1 MSVTV
6 ADLLNLPSL
15 RQAKVLGGRNGLGKI
30 VSSISV
36 LESVD
41 PGILID
47 PLFPQGEFYGS
58 EIVITGFLNC
68 RDDVQR
74 QCDNLRRLAQGG
86 EVGLILYYVGIYMPK
101 VDPKLIQLADELDFV
116 LICMPEGEQALRYGE
131 VINDVTACIFRDQAK
146 QNSIVLDILE
156 RVSALPKHQQ
166 SVNTVM
172 KMLSD
177 RICATVILCD
187 AAFHILNLV
196 TWPRS
201 TENRIK
207 EEMER
212 LRAFPSSGGSIA
224 YPFAGDCRLYRN
236 AIKTDSGQTMELLLL
251 KAGLPLETDTLSQ
264 IADAAR
270 ICINIWG
277 RKHGEVAIHE
287 LVRAILQD
295 EPMKMYRLAEI
306 FHIDIAAIHEMWILD
321 SGQTKEATAYK
332 EQLAWVKEYLSSF
345 KGTFVADIY
354 GDRLLLFLST
364 PPSLQEAEQMLMDI
378 LKGVAQQDANATLT
392 RCSQLMTTG
401 DVRAAYQTYKE
412 HLGDARKIFPL
423 QRIFTGGDMEFVS
436 HCRQLI
442 QKDEA
447 GVKQCLA
454 PLAYLQK
461 DDDEMNLQKTLAV
474 FLLDG
479 ASSVTKT
486 AQLLYLHKNTVKYRI
501 KRIADL
507 LGYHPG
513 KMPEAAALYQA
524 VAVQRLLN

>member
-201 TENRIK
+201 TENR
-207 EEMER
+207 
-212 LRAFPSSGGSIA
+212 
-224 YPFAGDCRLYRN
+224 
-236 AIKTDSGQTMELLLL
+236 
-251 KAGLPLETDTLSQ
+251 
-264 IADAAR
+264 
-270 ICINIWG
+270 
-277 RKHGEVAIHE
+277 V
-287 LVRAILQD
+287 
-295 EPMKMYRLAEI
+295 
-306 FHIDIAAIHEMWILD
+306 
-321 SGQTKEATAYK
+321 K
-332 EQLAWVKEYLSSF
+332 EQLAWVKEYLSGV

-354 GDRLLLFLST
+354 GERLLLFLST

-401 DVRAAYQTYKE
+401 DVRTAYQTYKE
-412 HLGDARKIFPL
+412 HLGDAQKIFPL
-423 QRIFTGGDMEFVS
+423 RRIFTGGDLEFAC

-454 PLAYLQK
+454 PLAYLQTDG
-461 DDDEMNLQKTLAV
+461 DDMNLQRRWRYFYWMGRPA
-474 FLLDG
+474 
-479 ASSVTKT
+479 
-486 AQLLYLHKNTVKYRI
+486 
-501 KRIADL
+501 
-507 LGYHPG
+507 
-513 KMPEAAALYQA
+513 
-524 VAVQRLLN
+524 

>member
-1 MSVTV
+1 MDIGQRSLEKHYEWRGKLEITPRLHV
-6 ADLLNLPSL
+6 AGREELSLAYTPGVAQPCLAIAADPSQSFALTRRHNLVAVITDGS
-15 RQAKVLGGRNGLGKI
+15 AVLGLGDIGPEAGMPVMEGKC
-30 VSSISV
+30 V
-36 LESVD
+36 LFKEFAGVD
-41 PGILID
+41 
-47 PLFPQGEFYGS
+47 
-58 EIVITGFLNC
+58 
-68 RDDVQR
+68 
-74 QCDNLRRLAQGG
+74 
-86 EVGLILYYVGIYMPK
+86 
-101 VDPKLIQLADELDFV
+101 
-116 LICMPEGEQALRYGE
+116 
-131 VINDVTACIFRDQAK
+131 
-146 QNSIVLDILE
+146 
-156 RVSALPKHQQ
+156 
-166 SVNTVM
+166 
-172 KMLSD
+172 
-177 RICATVILCD
+177 
-187 AAFHILNLV
+187 
-196 TWPRS
+196 
-201 TENRIK
+201 
-207 EEMER
+207 
-212 LRAFPSSGGSIA
+212 AFPL
-224 YPFAGDCRLYRN
+224 CL
-236 AIKTDSGQTMELLLL
+236 KTHDV
-251 KAGLPLETDTLSQ
+251 D
-264 IADAAR
+264 
-270 ICINIWG
+270 
-277 RKHGEVAIHE
+277 E

-332 EQLAWVKEYLSSF
+332 EQLAWVKEYLSGF

-354 GDRLLLFLST
+354 GERLLLFLST

>member
-131 VINDVTACIFRDQAK
+131 VINDVTACIFRDQAR
-146 QNSIVLDILE
+146 QNSIVLDLLE

-177 RICATVILCD
+177 RICATAILCD

-201 TENRIK
+201 TENRVK

-212 LRAFPSSGGSIA
+212 MREFPPSGGSIA
-224 YPFAGDCRLYRN
+224 YPFAGDCRLYRT
-236 AIKTDSGQTMELLLL
+236 AIRTDSEQTMELLLL

-332 EQLAWVKEYLSSF
+332 EQLAWVKEYLSGF

-354 GDRLLLFLST
+354 GERLLLFLST

-486 AQLLYLHKNTVKYRI
+486 AQLYTCI
-501 KRIADL
+501 KTR
-507 LGYHPG
+507 
-513 KMPEAAALYQA
+513 
-524 VAVQRLLN
+524 